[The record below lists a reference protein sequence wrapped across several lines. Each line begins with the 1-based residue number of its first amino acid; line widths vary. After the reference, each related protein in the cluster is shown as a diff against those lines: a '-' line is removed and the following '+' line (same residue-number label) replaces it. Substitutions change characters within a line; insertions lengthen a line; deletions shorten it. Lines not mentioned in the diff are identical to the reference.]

1 MAKPFRLTAPKV
13 AENEL
18 HEATARLLA
27 TVLLPPAMF
36 ACYPAGHIQLGGQ
49 AAAKL
54 ARMGLAQ
61 GFPDFLVFCGGH
73 YGIELKAKGGRLS
86 RTITYRTP
94 SGALRTRLGQVE
106 VFPRLRDAGMRIAVC
121 SSLSDVLAA
130 LSGWGIPTRVA
141 AND

>member
-1 MAKPFRLTAPKV
+1 MAKPFRLTAPRV
-13 AENEL
+13 AEKDL
-18 HEATARLLA
+18 HAATARLLR
-27 TVLLPPAMF
+27 TVLRPPAMF
-36 ACYPAGHIQLGGQ
+36 ACYPAGLLELDEREGER
-49 AAAKL
+49 L

-86 RTITYRTP
+86 RTMTYRTA
-94 SGALRTRLGQVE
+94 SGALRTRLGQAE